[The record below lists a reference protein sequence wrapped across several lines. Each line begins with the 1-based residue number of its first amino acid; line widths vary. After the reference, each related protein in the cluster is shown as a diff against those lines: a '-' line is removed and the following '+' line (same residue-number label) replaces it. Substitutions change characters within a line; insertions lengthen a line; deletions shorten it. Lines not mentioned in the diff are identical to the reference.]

1 MLRIKIISVSLLTI
15 VSLLLINSCQK
26 EDGGNTVVDLF
37 FPVTKD
43 VQLGTE
49 LSKEI
54 AANPEQYPVLDET
67 SYPEAYQHIRRIRD
81 SILETGEVAHAEDFA
96 WEVRIIQDDNVL
108 NAFAAPGGF
117 IYVYT
122 GLIKY
127 LDTEDELAGVMGHEI
142 AHADRRH
149 SVNQMVKS
157 YGVQVLLDV
166 VLGQNQ
172 GMLTQM
178 AQGMASLSFS
188 RTDETE
194 ADEYSVIYL
203 CGTGYHAAGAAGFF
217 EKIEAEGGSSVPEF
231 LSTHPSPDNRV
242 TAIHSKKTELGCSGE
257 EKDGQYQ
264 ELLNSLP

>member
-1 MLRIKIISVSLLTI
+1 MKKALSISI
-15 VSLLLINSCQK
+15 VTLVTLVLFIGCK
-26 EDGGNTVVDLF
+26 KKDGGSTIVDLF
-37 FPVTKD
+37 FPVSKD
-43 VQLGTE
+43 VQLGTQ
-49 LSKEI
+49 LQTEI
-54 AANPEQYPVLDET
+54 AANPEQYPLLDEIK
-67 SYPEAYQHIRRIRD
+67 YPEAYAHIRRIRD
-81 SILETGEVAHAEDFA
+81 SVLESGEVAHKDDFS
-96 WEVRIIQDDNVL
+96 WEVKIIEDDATL

-157 YGVQVLLDV
+157 YGVQVLLDI
-166 VLGQNQ
+166 VLGENQ
-172 GMLTQM
+172 GMLTQI
-178 AQGMASLSFS
+178 AQNMASLSFS
-188 RTDETE
+188 RSDETE

-203 CGTGYHAAGAAGFF
+203 CPTGYHAAGAAGFF
-217 EKIEAEGGSSVPEF
+217 EKIEAEGGSSTPAF

-242 TAIHSKKTELGCSGE
+242 KNINSKKTDLGCAGT
-257 EKDGQYQ
+257 EKDGEYQ